1 MTRFT
6 RRLLFIIFV
15 CAFFILA
22 PIIVLYTAGYQYSP
36 DGGVQLQSG
45 GLALTSS
52 PRRFNVFLNGEY
64 AKEKTPHIFQRL
76 APGSYSVR
84 LERDGFYPWFGQI
97 DIKAGVTE
105 YIQSVQLF
113 EKNEKNFE
121 KVLPTESFSVD
132 PSGSRIAYST
142 SEAGWLD
149 FWLLDIEKNVLEN
162 LGRLQSNA
170 EVEASWSASGDYFAF
185 FGGGEILV
193 YNRQGDRVNLPLEP
207 QFISGNYWHQAL
219 GNLLYL
225 SGDRATLEYNL
236 ETGNVSEVGE
246 DVLIR
251 LTDTETIVL
260 KKQDTAS
267 ILTRVSDSGEE
278 EILALPSL
286 EYEVFAYQAPF
297 LVLRDARDELFLF
310 DISKNTLQI
319 LDMRADQA
327 SWINRLAS
335 MVYTDG
341 NEVALFFAD
350 RNRRDLLT
358 RISSEVKGV
367 FWHPEGQRV
376 FYVTNSSITAID
388 TFLQGKVR
396 DQVKLANGSEI
407 MKAWISENGK
417 KIYFIDRLNGQFELY
432 SLVIN

>member
-1 MTRFT
+1 M
-6 RRLLFIIFV
+6 
-15 CAFFILA
+15 
-22 PIIVLYTAGYQYSP
+22 LYTAGYQYSP

-52 PRRFNVFLNGEY
+52 PRRFNIFLNGEY

-76 APGSYSVR
+76 KPGAYSVS
-84 LERDGFYPWFGQI
+84 LEKDGFYPWLGQI

-113 EKNEKNFE
+113 EKHEKNFE
-121 KVLPTESFSVD
+121 RVLPTESFSVD

-149 FWLLDIEKNVLEN
+149 FWLFDIENNALEN

-193 YNRQGDRVNLPLEP
+193 YDKHGDRVNLPLEP
-207 QFISGNYWHQAL
+207 QVISGVHWHQAL

-251 LTDTETIVL
+251 LNDNETIVL

-286 EYEVFAYQAPF
+286 EYEVFAYQEPF
-297 LVLRDARDELFLF
+297 LVLRDARDQLFLF
-310 DISKNTLQI
+310 DTSKNTLQI
-319 LDMRADQA
+319 LDMKADQA
-327 SWINRLAS
+327 AWINRLAS

-376 FYVTNSSITAID
+376 FYVTSSSITAID

-396 DQVKLANGSEI
+396 DQVKLAEGSEI
-407 MKAWISENGK
+407 MNAWLSENGK
-417 KIYFIDRLNGQFELY
+417 KIYFIDRINGQFELY